1 MKICYIADSDII
13 ITIRYLKYFVKQGHE
28 VYLIPAKVHTFNVEM
43 KGGEL
48 DGVNIVNLNLDW
60 RNTNWLKL
68 IFTLKRKLKLISPDL
83 VHIMNISRIGIAA
96 SFANRTIPIIL
107 TPWGADL
114 LIPEKRTYISKLKMR
129 MFLSRISLQLAGST
143 LMHLKAV
150 ELGLNPKK
158 CHLIDLGIDTKKF
171 KPGLDSSV
179 IRNKLKI
186 PLNKNI
192 VLVPRQWSVKQNT
205 ELILRSVP
213 LILDACPNTVFI
225 FKNVVGSLGPLLHKV
240 REELNLNDDVFLIDR
255 DKTPL
260 ESYNELPLYYNL
272 ADITVSIPTYDAGA
286 PYTVS
291 ESMAC
296 GSVPM
301 VSPAN
306 KVWVKNRKNGLV
318 IIPEN
323 KESISAGIIE
333 LLKKP
338 EWVKKASF
346 LNHHIIDW
354 GLNFDFVMSEISEIY
369 SQIIIKK

>member
-114 LIPEKRTYISKLKMR
+114 LIPENRTYISKLKMR